1 MSSRSWDEIATLKKR
16 LTLATNIA
24 CFDAFYFQ
32 EYQKSIQRAIYKM
45 GFWDERKRTMIQKF
59 MRFPT
64 PVTHYH
70 AMFGVLYYYPDIC
83 IYVLLPSTCF
93 LKYDRILKR
102 FLIMLKVVKVY

>member
-1 MSSRSWDEIATLKKR
+1 MSSRSWDEIAILKKR
-16 LTLATNIA
+16 LTLPTNIA

-83 IYVLLPSTCF
+83 IYYLCILPTTCF
-93 LKYDRILKR
+93 LKYERILKN
-102 FLIMLKVVKVY
+102 FW

>member
-1 MSSRSWDEIATLKKR
+1 MSSRSWDEIAILKKR
-16 LTLATNIA
+16 LTLPTNIA

-64 PVTHYH
+64 PVTHYQ
-70 AMFGVLYYYPDIC
+70 AMFGVLHI
-83 IYVLLPSTCF
+83 LLSWHLYLCMYSACF
-93 LKYDRILKR
+93 LKIWKTFEE